1 MKALAAALCTTL
13 VVAAGATAAPAD
25 RGRDGRWAH
34 AIVIRHED
42 LPTWAAEPPS
52 SGKTCLPAHLDGQ
65 TAFARSQQF
74 SSRAQSVTARAWVFP
89 EERHATTGFRRLVA
103 LDYAKCLAQ
112 EGVVGARIV
121 RTKQERFGA
130 VTSGDRFRGIRVTV
144 RVVQNGIRFTV
155 FVDLVFLRRGR
166 AVADAAFT
174 STGVPFG
181 EAAETATIGRMSTRM
196 ARPPA

>member
-1 MKALAAALCTTL
+1 LKVLAVTVCATL
-13 VVAAGATAAPAD
+13 LVAAGATAAPAD
-25 RGRDGRWAH
+25 RARDGRWAH
-34 AIVIRHED
+34 AIVIRHDD
-42 LPTWAAEPPS
+42 LPNWAAEPPS
-52 SGKTCLPAHLDGQ
+52 SGKTCLPAHLEGQ
-65 TAFARSQQF
+65 TAFARSEQF
-74 SSRAQSVTARAWVFP
+74 SSMAQSVTARAWVFP

-103 LDYAKCLAQ
+103 LDYAKCLAR
-112 EGVVGARIV
+112 EGVIGARIV
-121 RTKQERFGA
+121 RTRQERFGA

-166 AVADAAFT
+166 VVADGAFT

-181 EAAETATIGRMSTRM
+181 EAAETATIGRMSARM